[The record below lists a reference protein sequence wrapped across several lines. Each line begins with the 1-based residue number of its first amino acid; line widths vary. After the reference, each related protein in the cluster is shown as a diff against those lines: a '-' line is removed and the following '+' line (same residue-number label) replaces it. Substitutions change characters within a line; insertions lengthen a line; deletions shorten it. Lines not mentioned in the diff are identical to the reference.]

1 MIRPYVARSPDRRSN
16 RQTTQ
21 SLCSPMVVI
30 STRRPAMTFSA
41 WGPLRPHPFDTSRL
55 RSPTRFSLQV

>member
-1 MIRPYVARSPDRRSN
+1 
-16 RQTTQ
+16 
-21 SLCSPMVVI
+21 MVVI